1 MGLRQGDLKDL
12 VYHIFEIDAY
22 ASKMGEDKN
31 IITLSFTV
39 KDKAPADDLVRFLEG
54 GYGFILD
61 SDVTAG
67 EQSDGNYRV
76 FVELQREKSA
86 NNNIMEILDGVK
98 KLADIDSFKFRYYK
112 GFKSYETTLDNLNE
126 QVPLDSDNYG
136 VTVSESNLNNY
147 KNFFNNSYVEEI
159 IMEDNILSIKKS
171 YAEKIMF
178 EFIDFGETMSTVKR
192 INESIDVMDSYPEI
206 LFLTKYLG
214 DYNICKYGDKFVFEN
229 AGSTLVLKKL

>member
-39 KDKAPADDLVRFLEG
+39 KDKAPADDLVKFLEG
-54 GYGFILD
+54 GYSFILD

-126 QVPLDSDNYG
+126 QVPLDPNSYG

>member
-86 NNNIMEILDGVK
+86 NDNIMEILDGVK

-126 QVPLDSDNYG
+126 QVPLDPNSYG

>member
-126 QVPLDSDNYG
+126 QVPLDPNSYG

>member
-54 GYGFILD
+54 GYSFILD

-86 NNNIMEILDGVK
+86 NDNIMEILDGVK
-98 KLADIDSFKFRYYK
+98 KLADVDSFKFRYYK

-147 KNFFNNSYVEEI
+147 KNFFNNSYVEDI
-159 IMEDNILSIKKS
+159 VMEDNILSIKKS

>member
-126 QVPLDSDNYG
+126 QVPLDPNSYG

-229 AGSTLVLKKL
+229 TGSTLVLKKL

>member
-39 KDKAPADDLVRFLEG
+39 KDKAPADDLVKFLEG
-54 GYGFILD
+54 GYSFILD

-126 QVPLDSDNYG
+126 QVPLDPNSYG

-159 IMEDNILSIKKS
+159 VMEDNILSIKKS

>member
-61 SDVTAG
+61 SDATAG

-126 QVPLDSDNYG
+126 QVPLDPNSYG